1 MTRVP
6 ADLEGSQPRLEWT
19 LEGSEGEAFW
29 EKDVGQVLAGISNVV
44 QQ

>member
-6 ADLEGSQPRLEWT
+6 ADLEGSQPMLEWT